1 MLTEYEA
8 ETLRREARRYFSV
21 APWVTLKSALA
32 ALALIVA
39 LIFGVDALHGVN
51 SVQTAAAT
59 KGGSAAKVQEP
70 AAAHDTGSAAL
81 PQAPEVTATET
92 DTQ

>member
-8 ETLRREARRYFSV
+8 ETMRREARRYFSV
-21 APWVTLKSALA
+21 APWVMLKSALA

-39 LIFGVDALHGVN
+39 LIFGVDALHGVD

-59 KGGSAAKVQEP
+59 KGGSV
-70 AAAHDTGSAAL
+70 HDAGSAAL
-81 PQAPEVTATET
+81 PQAPEVTPTET